1 MILLKEYINQLITEL
16 INPQNL
22 ASFVTTILGVFIGFL
37 LSSWQYRKQ
46 REKEQNQLEL
56 KYTLLIKKELVRNSE
71 HINEVLENID
81 ENFNENKLNKN
92 NMSQK
97 EANQLKEIIKSNSQY
112 LDSVIS
118 NNALLSAK
126 RMGALKP
133 IKINEVS
140 NAYDLYET
148 IKNHIKPYQINIE
161 SGKILTNKNIYFTI
175 VKKLR
180 QDCFDL
186 NNIFEE
192 AIEKIT
198 ELERELK

>member
-71 HINEVLENID
+71 HINEILENID

-112 LDSVIS
+112 LDSVTS

-175 VKKLR
+175 VKKLK

>member
-148 IKNHIKPYQINIE
+148 IKNHIKPYQINID

>member
-71 HINEVLENID
+71 HINEILENID

-112 LDSVIS
+112 LDSVTS

-186 NNIFEE
+186 NLSLIHISEP
-192 AIEKIT
+192 T
-198 ELERELK
+198 RPY

>member
-71 HINEVLENID
+71 HINEILENID

-112 LDSVIS
+112 LDSVTS